1 MWQIINSY
9 LSLLDKFVFFLSFF
23 SRHLQSTSSENCEIW
38 FRNLKFGLE
47 ISIET
52 KTHKNENWHVGGI
65 FFDFWPTRKFK
76 KGGYN
81 FTSFKTHLNQ
91 CHILCVCCLI
101 NNLVQH
107 LPSYKSKGTY
117 PCQICPRFLSRSIS
131 FYAPIPVNTNA
142 TSPHEYVC
150 LGARNCQHN
159 LPTSNIFSQWF
170 FSSLW

>member
-1 MWQIINSY
+1 M
-9 LSLLDKFVFFLSFF
+9 
-23 SRHLQSTSSENCEIW
+23 W

-81 FTSFKTHLNQ
+81 FTLFKTHLNQ

-131 FYAPIPVNTNA
+131 FYAPIPVNKNA